1 MEATVNKHGN
11 LYVVSDVHSF
21 FSSLKR
27 ALEEAGF
34 FDDPTGKLVLL
45 GDAFDRGEET
55 LELMNFL
62 LKLLKEDRLIYI
74 RGNHEDL
81 LEDLVRLLST
91 NNYKYMMDDFNRNHT
106 TDTVISIANM
116 YYDDEADCLKYYG
129 KDDWQYMDYEKVML
143 QPLITVELARESVYY
158 KKLRT
163 YLNYYETEHYVFCHG
178 WVPTDLIK
186 GGTKDVCVYN
196 PSWRSEDMDW
206 RRARWTNGMEACVRD
221 GAAIPGKTVICGHFH
236 TGWGHIHLHGND
248 ERNKDPFLDYG
259 IIAIDGG
266 TYKDESYD
274 EKRVN
279 CIVINEKEQAIFRGE
294 VIFDPADL

>member
-1 MEATVNKHGN
+1 MGMEISKHGN
-11 LYVVSDVHSF
+11 LYVVADVHSF
-21 FSSLKR
+21 YSSLIR
-27 ALEEAGF
+27 ALDEAGF
-34 FDDPTGKLVLL
+34 FSDPKGKLVLL

-62 LKLLKEDRLIYI
+62 LKLLREDRLIYI

-91 NNYKYMMDDFNRNHT
+91 NSYKYMMDDFNRNRT

-178 WVPTDLIK
+178 WVPTDIVHANN
-186 GGTKDVCVYN
+186 KDKSVYN
-196 PSWRSEDMDW
+196 PNWRSDDMDW
-206 RRARWTNGMEACVRD
+206 RRARWTNGMEACVSD
-221 GAAIPGKTVICGHFH
+221 GAAIPDKTVICGHFH
-236 TGWGHIHLHGND
+236 TGWGHENLHGND
-248 ERNKDPFLDYG
+248 GASREPFLDYG

-266 TYKDESYD
+266 TYVDEPA
-274 EKRVN
+274 EAKVVN
-279 CIVINEKEQAIFRGE
+279 CIVINEKEQAIFKGE
-294 VIFDPADL
+294 VIFDPADR